1 MKHLPIDLPTRVARA
16 PAPHRSTRQATS
28 RPARAFLLA
37 VGFFLFTLFIAIAP
51 MKARA
56 QGNDLHVP
64 FGALLS
70 RYVAVD
76 DTGLARVDYGAWK
89 ANAGDVAAL
98 ATYLDALSA
107 AKPSSM
113 DEASRMA
120 FYINAYNAL
129 TLKVVLDHYPVA
141 SIREISISPGLFSI
155 GPWKKKLLSI
165 EGEMLSLDDIEHT
178 RLLAAFRDN
187 RIHYA
192 VNCASVGCPN
202 LAAEP
207 YRGNTLSA
215 QLDEAARAYVN
226 NARGVDLS
234 SGRLKVS
241 RIYEWYQG
249 DFGGSEEGVIA
260 HLKLFA
266 APELRAKLDGVSSI
280 RSTFYDWSLNDA
292 KDE

>member
-1 MKHLPIDLPTRVARA
+1 MQALPWPGFWPGARA
-16 PAPHRSTRQATS
+16 RQAVC
-28 RPARAFLLA
+28 RALFSLL
-37 VGFFLFTLFIAIAP
+37 LILAIAP

-56 QGNDLHVP
+56 QGSDLHAP
-64 FGALLS
+64 FGTLLQ

-76 DTGLARVDYGAWK
+76 GSGSHAGLARVNYAGWK
-89 ANAGDVAAL
+89 ASAADMGAL
-98 ATYLDALSA
+98 AAYLDALSSARPTAMDDA
-107 AKPSSM
+107 A
-113 DEASRMA
+113 RMA

-129 TLKVVLDHYPVA
+129 TLKVVLDHYPVG
-141 SIREISISPGLFSI
+141 SIREISISPGLFSV

-178 RLLAAFRDN
+178 RLLAAFGDN

-202 LAAEP
+202 LATEP
-207 YRGNTLSA
+207 YRGPTLSA
-215 QLDEAARAYVN
+215 QLDAAARAYVN

-249 DFGGSEEGVIA
+249 DFGGSDEGVIA

-266 APELRAKLDGVSSI
+266 APELAARLDGVSSI
-280 RSTFYDWSLNDA
+280 RGTFYDWSLNDGSR
-292 KDE
+292 